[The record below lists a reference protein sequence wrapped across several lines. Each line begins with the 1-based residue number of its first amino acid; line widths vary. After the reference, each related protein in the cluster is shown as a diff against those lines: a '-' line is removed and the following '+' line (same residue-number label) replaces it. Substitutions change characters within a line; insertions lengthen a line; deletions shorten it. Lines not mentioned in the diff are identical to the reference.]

1 MRFKSDLK
9 VMSINEE
16 WYHLFLDMMFEWGV
30 INYDQK
36 R

>member
-9 VMSINEE
+9 VKSINEE
-16 WYHLFLDMMFEWGV
+16 WYQLFLDMMFEWGV